1 MNLCDFNHQSTVF
14 CSVILQDVPN
24 PDSVILVKTALFQAW
39 WEPGNESRVEL
50 FFLPTYIHTIVHTCT
65 STHIHTCAHTSTH
78 THTHA
83 HTHTHTSIHAQMHTS
98 IHTHTH
104 THKSQAMWPLAP
116 LLFPTPSP
124 PSPPFSPGCITC
136 QPREIYSTSMWWRA
150 WRGTPLKPTMSGSN
164 RRNWSKVFKPQNIRG
179 GKT

>member
-1 MNLCDFNHQSTVF
+1 MAQWITLLCDFNHQSTVF
-14 CSVILQDVPN
+14 CSVILQNVPN
-24 PDSVILVKTALFQAW
+24 PDFSHTSQTSII
-39 WEPGNESRVEL
+39 PGMSLEL
-50 FFLPTYIHTIVHTCT
+50 NCSSSLHIPTQSYTHAHRH
-65 STHIHTCAHTSTH
+65 THIHTYTH
-78 THTHA
+78 THPSTHKC
-83 HTHTHTSIHAQMHTS
+83 THPSI
-98 IHTHTH
+98 HTH